1 MSVAERY
8 SALVQE
14 TGGVLPPQLKPFQ
27 LDTLELMEERRH
39 VLVSVP
45 TGQGKTLVQLNAAR
59 LLGGKA

>member
-1 MSVAERY
+1 M
-8 SALVQE
+8 QE
-14 TGGVLPPQLKPFQ
+14 TGGVLPPQLKQLKPFQ